1 MRAGNRG
8 RARLHKALLTTTAV
22 LILLPAAIWCLTV
35 DAPHSPLAQSR
46 PNVTWVIG
54 GSRVTA
60 VIAPFI
66 SAATYSSFL
75 YALARSMNAT
85 LPGFLGSI
93 SPISPIS
100 PAGVTKLTDNTDKL
114 KTEMLSDAEARWRH
128 LKELDEYIF
137 TDIEGAWF
145 FQRGHWDLQL
155 RMFPRRAVYYALL
168 WAGAPSPEPPMRTA
182 RRRISELQAFLEHGV
197 AANTALKWQAVAIRE
212 HSLRGMEIAVE
223 KSAAKMRLDGQANQP
238 RDASREQRDAE
249 AATSVIHE
257 LLTRAVANSSLADGQ
272 FAREPDVFMVMVKE
286 LKRRKES
293 LSPNDSAFEGS
304 WARVFES
311 GARALDVLVRLEELT
326 GAIRWLLADVEKPQG
341 KHG

>member
-1 MRAGNRG
+1 MRAGNG
-8 RARLHKALLTTTAV
+8 GGPRLHGALLTTTAV

-46 PNVTWVIG
+46 PDVTWVIG

-66 SAATYSSFL
+66 SAATYGSFL

-85 LPGFLGSI
+85 LPGFLSSI
-93 SPISPIS
+93 SSVS
-100 PAGVTKLTDNTDKL
+100 PARVAELTDSTDRL
-114 KTEMLSDAEARWRH
+114 KTEMLGDSETRWRH
-128 LKELDEYIF
+128 LMELDEYIF

-145 FQRGHWDLQL
+145 FQRGDWDLQL
-155 RMFPRRAVYYALL
+155 RMFPRRAAYYALL

-182 RRRISELQAFLEHGV
+182 RRRVSELQAILEHGV
-197 AANTALKWQAVAIRE
+197 AANDALRWQAVAIRE
-212 HSLRGMEIAVE
+212 HSLRVMETAVGGY
-223 KSAAKMRLDGQANQP
+223 AAKMRDDGQESQP
-238 RDASREQRDAE
+238 RGASREQRDAA

-272 FAREPDVFMVMVKE
+272 FAREPDMFMVMVRE

-293 LSPNDSAFEGS
+293 LYPNDSAFEGS

-326 GAIRWLLADVEKPQG
+326 GTIRWLLADMEKPQG

>member
-1 MRAGNRG
+1 M
-8 RARLHKALLTTTAV
+8 HKALLTTTAV
-22 LILLPAAIWCLTV
+22 LTLLPAAIWCLTV
-35 DAPHSPLAQSR
+35 DAPHSPLAPSR

-66 SAATYSSFL
+66 SAATFSSFL
-75 YALARSMNAT
+75 YGLLVRSMNAT
-85 LPGFLGSI
+85 LPGFL
-93 SPISPIS
+93 SPIN
-100 PAGVTKLTDNTDKL
+100 PAGVATLTKHTDRL
-114 KTEMLSDAEARWRH
+114 KTEMLNDADARWRH
-128 LKELDEYIF
+128 LDELEEYIF

-145 FQRGHWDLQL
+145 FQRGDWDLQL

-182 RRRISELQAFLEHGV
+182 RRRVSELQTFLEHGV
-197 AANTALKWQAVAIRE
+197 AANSALKWQAVAIRE
-212 HSLRGMEIAVE
+212 HSLRGMEIAVGTY
-223 KSAAKMRLDGQANQP
+223 AAKMRPDGEDNQP
-238 RDASREQRDAE
+238 RDASREQRDAA
-249 AATSVIHE
+249 AATLVIHE